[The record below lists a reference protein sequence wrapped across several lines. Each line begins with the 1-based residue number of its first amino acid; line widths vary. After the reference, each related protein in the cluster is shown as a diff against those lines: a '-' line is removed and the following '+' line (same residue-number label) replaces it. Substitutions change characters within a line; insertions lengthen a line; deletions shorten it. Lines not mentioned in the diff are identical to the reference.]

1 MSAHGNRGAS
11 EGTGG
16 DVFDLRRA
24 RVVGSG
30 SAVRGRGGECWKP
43 EAEGG
48 LSTPALVAAGM
59 LEKRERS

>member
-1 MSAHGNRGAS
+1 LSAHGNRGAS
-11 EGTGG
+11 EGIGG
-16 DVFDLRRA
+16 AVFDLRRA

-43 EAEGG
+43 EEDGG
-48 LSTPALVAAGM
+48 LSRLALVAAGM